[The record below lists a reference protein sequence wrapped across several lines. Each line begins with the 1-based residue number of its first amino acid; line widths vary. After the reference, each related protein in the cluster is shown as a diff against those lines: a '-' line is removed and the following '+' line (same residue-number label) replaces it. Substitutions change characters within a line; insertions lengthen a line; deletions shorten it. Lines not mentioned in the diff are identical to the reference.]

1 MILIQSVE
9 KRLDGTLFVVA
20 AVENDQGTHVGPWI
34 LELPEDADETAI
46 IAAIQTIEG
55 A

>member
-1 MILIQSVE
+1 MILIQTVE

-34 LELPEDADETAI
+34 LDLPEDATEAEI
-46 IAAIQTIEG
+46 IAAIEVIE
-55 A
+55 AV